1 MQQEQKY
8 TTVQITEER
17 RARAEWLQFQYQ
29 ASEERPILLREMI
42 DRMLEIGD
50 NALTAMIQNGAK
62 EVPPCN

>member
-17 RARAEWLQFQYQ
+17 RARAEWLQFQLQ

-50 NALTAMIQNGAK
+50 NVLTAMIQNGAK
-62 EVPPCN
+62 EAPPCN